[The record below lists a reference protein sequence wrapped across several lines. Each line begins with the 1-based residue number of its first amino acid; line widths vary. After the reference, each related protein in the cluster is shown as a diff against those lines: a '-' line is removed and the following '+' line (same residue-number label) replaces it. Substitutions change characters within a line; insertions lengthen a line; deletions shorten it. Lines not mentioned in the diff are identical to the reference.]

1 MQTGVDCDVEKP
13 CKMVWTDYVWTTKS
27 WSYMSHKY
35 PTHPTL
41 CTSHTSPLVSKRHT
55 TSHKSGIPQ
64 IRQASHSDCGKASV
78 HIPSP
83 TGHPTLFGTSHKR
96 CVGPLCGS
104 LWDVNAVAGV
114 GTPLTGHLWGCP
126 GVGHSDQALQN
137 LHAGQ
142 LLQICTASEV
152 QTGCFSL
159 LCLSWSSSGGL
170 LTSRS
175 QLCKRRG
182 CSFLHDCLHELRQPR
197 LEAES

>member
-83 TGHPTLFGTSHKR
+83 TGHPTHYLGRPTSAVWDP
-96 CVGPLCGS
+96 CVGACGMS
-104 LWDVNAVAGV
+104 
-114 GTPLTGHLWGCP
+114 TPLPEWGHLLQDTSGAA
-126 GVGHSDQALQN
+126 QALGTQTKPSKTFM
-137 LHAGQ
+137 LDSCCRFA
-142 LLQICTASEV
+142 LLQ
-152 QTGCFSL
+152 
-159 LCLSWSSSGGL
+159 
-170 LTSRS
+170 RS
-175 QLCKRRG
+175 KPAVSPCYVSAGHHRE
-182 CSFLHDCLHELRQPR
+182 DY
-197 LEAES
+197 